1 MPHPA
6 GQGPHARESWRH
18 WLNKDVEELPEGWK
32 DDMIRRHLEECSRQ
46 LIRLSE
52 STKRTPLYQADE
64 KTRALDART
73 LATLRREV
81 KELLKMENDC
91 AVRRQTRTA
100 EVSEDPVAKLER
112 RLDELLSRQHQ
123 ARITFEP
130 DASRRENTQ

>member
-1 MPHPA
+1 MPHLV

-18 WLNKDVEELPEGWK
+18 WLDKEVEELPEGWK

-46 LIRLSE
+46 LNRLSQA
-52 STKRTPLYQADE
+52 TIGTPAHEADE

-91 AVRRQTRTA
+91 AVRRQARAA
-100 EVSEDPVAKLER
+100 ESSEDVVARLER
-112 RLDELLSRQHQ
+112 RLVELLSREHQ
-123 ARITFEP
+123 AQISREP
-130 DASRRENTQ
+130 HGE

>member
-1 MPHPA
+1 MPHLV

-18 WLNKDVEELPEGWK
+18 WLNKEVEELPEGWK

-52 STKRTPLYQADE
+52 STKRTPLRPVDE

-81 KELLKMENDC
+81 KEPLTMENDC
-91 AVRRQTRTA
+91 ADRRHTRAA
-100 EVSEDPVAKLER
+100 EGHEDVAAMRER
-112 RLDELLSRQHQ
+112 RL
-123 ARITFEP
+123 EP
-130 DASRRENTQ
+130 

>member
-1 MPHPA
+1 MPHLV

-18 WLNKDVEELPEGWK
+18 WLDKEVEELPEGWK

-52 STKRTPLYQADE
+52 STKRTPLHQVDE
-64 KTRALDART
+64 TTRALDART

-91 AVRRQTRTA
+91 AVRRQTRASENA
-100 EVSEDPVAKLER
+100 EDVVARLER
-112 RLDELLSRQHQ
+112 RLDELLSRESQ
-123 ARITFEP
+123 ARISFKP
-130 DASRRENTQ
+130 DAK